1 MKNLQ
6 PKEMTRKNPIT
17 LEDTKQEIVD
27 SSQLDILS
35 RQVKKKKIDQR
46 KDEKA
51 SDPLIGNVTIT
62 EENLEDD
69 HSSNAK
75 SLNENPENHQV
86 KD

>member
-1 MKNLQ
+1 LNNLQ
-6 PKEMTRKNPIT
+6 PKEVTRRNPIT

-46 KDEKA
+46 KEEKA
-51 SDPLIGNVTIT
+51 SDPLIGNATIM

-69 HSSNAK
+69 HSSHAK
-75 SLNENPENHQV
+75 SLNENPEKNQL